1 MPKLL
6 MISAMYEN
14 GGNLTQRHFDGH
26 PDLHVYP
33 FEAQLGTAWSPETP
47 GIPQKFR
54 WPVLPQD
61 PSGLSQLFADTELR
75 CRVENPKQSKFKDVP
90 FDFSKSR
97 RAEWLASLPHPLT
110 PQRLV
115 KAHFEATFEAWQNH
129 WNRGNAPQAWV
140 GFSPMLALD
149 ASAFFRDMGT
159 DGFMLHVRR
168 DPEAAY
174 RDTLRRA
181 QPPAREDYLAR
192 WTFVQEEAE
201 RAKEA
206 FPDQFFILNFEDIC
220 AHARGALAPV
230 CRALGISADASLE
243 APSFNGERLKAGPP
257 WGVVDA
263 GLENRQ
269 PHE

>member
-33 FEAQLGTAWSPETP
+33 FEAQLGTAWSPETS

-54 WPVLPQD
+54 WPVLPSD
-61 PSGLSQLFADTELR
+61 LAELNQLFADTELR
-75 CRVENPKQSKFKDVP
+75 SRVENAQQSKFRHVP
-90 FDFSKSR
+90 FEFSMSHREKR
-97 RAEWLASLPHPLT
+97 MASSPHPWTL
-110 PQRLV
+110 QRLV
-115 KAHFEATFEAWQNH
+115 KVHFEATFEAWQNH
-129 WNRGNAPQAWV
+129 WHRGYEPQAWV

-149 ASAFFRDMGT
+149 AQAFFRDMGP

-174 RDTLRRA
+174 RDTLRRP
-181 QPPAREDYLAR
+181 QPPAREDYMAR
-192 WTFVQEEAE
+192 WTFIQEHAE
-201 RAKEA
+201 QAKAA
-206 FPDQFFILNFEDIC
+206 FPDRFFIVEFEAIC
-220 AHARGALAPV
+220 QHAARALAPV
-230 CRALGISADASLE
+230 CRALGISEDSALKT
-243 APSFNGERLKAGPP
+243 PSFNGERLPVGPP

-263 GLENRQ
+263 GR
-269 PHE
+269 